1 MTPMDATTERL
12 LIQTQLAHTNNHL
25 QAMRRR
31 YYLATAFMCGTH
43 AATLTAAIE
52 ANDLDTA
59 QVIWEKHTG
68 LTGP

>member
-1 MTPMDATTERL
+1 MSPMDATTERL
-12 LIQTQLAHTNNHL
+12 LIETQLAHTDNHL
-25 QAMRRR
+25 QALRRR
-31 YYLATAFMCGTH
+31 YYLATAFMLGDH
-43 AATLTAAIE
+43 AHALTAAIE

>member
-1 MTPMDATTERL
+1 MTEAAKA
-12 LIQTQLAHTNNHL
+12 LAHLNNDL

-31 YYLATAFMCGTH
+31 FYLATAYMTGEH

-59 QVIWEKHTG
+59 QIIWEKHTG

>member
-1 MTPMDATTERL
+1 MTPDPTTQRL
-12 LIQTQLAHTNNHL
+12 LTQTQLVQLNTDL

-31 YYLATAFMCGTH
+31 FYLATAFMLGEH

-59 QVIWEKHTG
+59 QIIWEKHTG

>member
-1 MTPMDATTERL
+1 MKTDTRPPDALSVHYTAVCL
-12 LIQTQLAHTNNHL
+12 TQ
-25 QAMRRR
+25 QALRRR
-31 YYLATAFMCGTH
+31 FYLACAFMTGPH
-43 AATLTAAIE
+43 ASTLTAAIE